1 MVNSRIKKNKRGWV
15 RLLEAFIAIVLLTSV
30 LLVVSNINSSPRN
43 ELQEKT
49 SIIQTS
55 IIRDIQLNEGLRTAI
70 LSVNVAN
77 PVEWEDFET
86 SGLSEV
92 KDRIEEL
99 APKDMECSAQ
109 ICEINSP
116 CSLQGVSKKEVYAKS
131 GIISADLNTY
141 SPRQIKIFCLK

>member
-1 MVNSRIKKNKRGWV
+1 M
-15 RLLEAFIAIVLLTSV
+15 LEAFIAIVLLTSV